1 MRLAM
6 PHGCSVIAT
15 SVCDYYTL
23 SRSVLL
29 NITKERPDIA
39 FQLQSALGLTI
50 FEADKAA
57 GRKHGTK
64 GKINFLAGVRNRF
77 KVAIAFF
84 FFDTT
89 NCSNPYL

>member
-1 MRLAM
+1 MRLSL

-15 SVCDYYTL
+15 QVCDYYTL

-39 FQLQSALGLTI
+39 FLLQSALGVTI

-57 GRKHGTK
+57 SRKYGTK
-64 GKINFLAGVRNRF
+64 GKFSFLAGVRNRF
-77 KVAIAFF
+77 KVVVYETLTLTLTLRF
-84 FFDTT
+84 
-89 NCSNPYL
+89 